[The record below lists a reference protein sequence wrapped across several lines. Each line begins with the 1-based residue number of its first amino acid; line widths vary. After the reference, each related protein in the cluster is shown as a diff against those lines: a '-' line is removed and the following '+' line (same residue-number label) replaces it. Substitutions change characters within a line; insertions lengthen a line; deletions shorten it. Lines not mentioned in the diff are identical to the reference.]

1 METLKK
7 NLVDI
12 LVVFGIPAALVWGFY
27 SFQSPD
33 SPMLSII
40 AQVINHQKVGEDV
53 GAKTKEALAVL
64 DTIKLNESLFE
75 DPAYKTLKNYPITIP
90 GTTLG
95 RANPFILTPQLAEQM
110 KAKDNVS
117 ATPKK

>member
-12 LVVFGIPAALVWGFY
+12 LVVFGIPALLIWGFY
-27 SFQSPD
+27 AFQSPD
-33 SPMLSII
+33 SPVLSMISGII
-40 AQVINHQKVGEDV
+40 NQNAGGEEVGT
-53 GAKTKEALAVL
+53 KTKEALAVL

-75 DPAYKTLKNYPITIP
+75 DPAYKTLKDYPITIP

-110 KAKDNVS
+110 KVKDNAP